1 MKATT
6 KVSLN
11 VVGVAL
17 AAMAAAGAL
26 IWYFFL
32 RKRVIEVNASIT
44 VPEDEIVTTY
54 VPTPSAEVMP

>member
-6 KVSLN
+6 KVSLK
-11 VVGVAL
+11 VVAAAL
-17 AAMAAAGAL
+17 ATMAAAGAL

-44 VPEDEIVTTY
+44 VPQDEITTTY